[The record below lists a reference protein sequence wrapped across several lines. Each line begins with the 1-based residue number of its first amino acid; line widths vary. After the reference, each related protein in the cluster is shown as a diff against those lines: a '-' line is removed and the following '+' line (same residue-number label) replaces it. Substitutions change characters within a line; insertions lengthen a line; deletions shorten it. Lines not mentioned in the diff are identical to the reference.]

1 MAIDLEQI
9 PSPCTRLLFDYSAV
23 FQLSSCNQ
31 LGEFTEWIIQTEK
44 EVVLNSSFR
53 YFHECVSHVAAFP
66 EKRAVPVI
74 RDFIERIRA
83 AGLLHESVKTSIV
96 TFVKENAYDRS
107 ACLFLAKKSIAFERV
122 RDSDLA
128 GKFSVCVVS
137 LNQIEVYPD
146 LDTCM
151 KTEPEYKINPLSQST
166 DYLDVDVYCNVG
178 DKVYSEDGSTIVL
191 AEKISTGAEGI
202 VFRTTD
208 PKWVAKIYHKGVI
221 TPLRWRK
228 LIHMTKTG
236 ISANGICWPSVLLY
250 SFGNSPVGYLM
261 PTAEGNTLGTVFDG
275 PDAVLDYFPEWHRI
289 DVLQTAAHIIEKVV
303 YLQLHGVLIGDIQLK
318 NMMIKDPENVYLI
331 DMDSVQI
338 EDMPCPVGT
347 EDYTPPEL
355 WEFSFSEILRKPFH
369 EDYSCGILVFSL
381 LFCGQHPY
389 AQRLGKETLRE
400 EILANS
406 FPYLSNDSTESK
418 IPVGGYD
425 KIWAALTENLKI
437 MFIEAF
443 SRGKRFEPIEWFSAI
458 AEYRDLLLRR
468 EYSDE
473 QSYMLFPHTDLTK
486 AKEQPVSSGYKKS
499 IRDAIIQPS
508 SYPSRI
514 DASESSSASK
524 VLYNRQSDTAAT
536 EERFFEPIKE
546 IPEVKV
552 STTYREGNGNSIRR
566 DSEPNTGKQ
575 RKTDNKEESLLKRL
589 LHKLRKDRSLLLFII
604 FLICAAGL
612 VLLGLFLG

>member
-1 MAIDLEQI
+1 MAIKLEQI
-9 PSPCTRLLFDYSAV
+9 PSSCTRLLLDYSAV

-31 LGEFTEWIIQTEK
+31 FGEFTEWIIQSEK
-44 EVVLNSSFR
+44 EVVLNTSFR

-66 EKRAVPVI
+66 EKRAVSVI
-74 RDFIERIRA
+74 RDFVERIRT
-83 AGLLHESVKTSIV
+83 AGLLRESVKTSIA

-107 ACLFLAKKSIAFERV
+107 ACLFLAKKSTAFERV

-137 LNQIEVYPD
+137 LNQIDVYPD
-146 LDTCM
+146 LDTCLNA
-151 KTEPEYKINPLSQST
+151 EPAFSINPLSQST

-236 ISANGICWPSVLLY
+236 ISAKGICWPSVLLY
-250 SFGNSPVGYLM
+250 SFSNSPVGYLM
-261 PTAEGNTLGTVFDG
+261 QTAEGNTLGTIFDG
-275 PDAVLDYFPEWHRI
+275 PDAVLDHFPEWHRI
-289 DVLQTAAHIIEKVV
+289 DVLETAAHIIEKVV

-355 WEFSFSEILRKPFH
+355 WDFSFSEILRRPFH

-400 EILANS
+400 EVLANA
-406 FPYLSNDSTESK
+406 FPYLSNDSAESM

-458 AEYRDLLLRR
+458 TEYRDLLLRR

-473 QSYMLFPHTDLTK
+473 QNYMLFPHTDLTK
-486 AKEQPVSSGYKKS
+486 VKELPVSLGYKKS
-499 IRDAIIQPS
+499 IRDAIIQPH
-508 SYPSRI
+508 SYSNRI
-514 DASESSSASK
+514 DTSESLSAK
-524 VLYNRQSDTAAT
+524 TVMRNEMSDTTAP
-536 EERFFEPIKE
+536 EERFFESVKE
-546 IPEVKV
+546 VPEVKV
-552 STTYREGNGNSIRR
+552 PTTYREGIGNPIRYQPE
-566 DSEPNTGKQ
+566 SHAGNQQKA
-575 RKTDNKEESLLKRL
+575 DNKAKPFLKRL
-589 LHKLRKDRSLLLFII
+589 INKLRKDRSLLLFII
-604 FLICAAGL
+604 FLVCAAGL
-612 VLLGLFLG
+612 VLLGLFFS